1 MLCFY
6 SARLSAINLE
16 CNIQVL
22 TDSLHPQRALSGFK
36 LFPFEWRPRCLETL
50 PYGCNTPPTLT
61 WSSRFCTEN
70 LWKRRFKR
78 FIALYNIL
86 IWHYIYEYVTY
97 YRMCWPTLPTCNL
110 IILLVPASVNQILVY
125 PIYERG
131 SLTCFHALRLLLEH
145 QNVHIIAGSSFIM
158 FLILLLMKC
167 RCS

>member
-97 YRMCWPTLPTCNL
+97 YRMCWPQFDYSFGPCQCKPDSGIPCLWKGF
-110 IILLVPASVNQILVY
+110 Q
-125 PIYERG
+125 
-131 SLTCFHALRLLLEH
+131 ALRLLLEH
-145 QNVHIIAGSSFIM
+145 QDVHIIAGSSFIM